1 MCRLPGRSV
10 CTLAGSAKIL
20 CLRDDICIE
29 MRTDSLALP
38 PRSAAG
44 AQFSA
49 ARVSPTINFYDAA
62 QISRYGGAP
71 LLPPSDTWVCC
82 HRCCCHASMG
92 LFAPAHKRRLLER
105 ETILFK
111 NFNLGNICQ
120 NWKRKHSWKN
130 HIQKYFISEK
140 DKRRPSST
148 SHNLSI
154 HSCSPMSDQSCATR
168 AIQSE

>member
-1 MCRLPGRSV
+1 MCRLPGRTV
-10 CTLAGSAKIL
+10 CTLLGSAKRL
-20 CLRDDICIE
+20 CPRDDICIE
-29 MRTDSLALP
+29 MRTDYPCALS
-38 PRSAAG
+38 PRSAGG

-92 LFAPAHKRRLLER
+92 LFAPAHKQRLLER

-111 NFNLGNICQ
+111 NFNLLTFVRIGKENIHGKTIFR
-120 NWKRKHSWKN
+120 N
-130 HIQKYFISEK
+130 ISSQ
-140 DKRRPSST
+140 RRFRGCALF
-148 SHNLSI
+148 NLPQLV
-154 HSCSPMSDQSCATR
+154 HSCSIMSDQTCAIR